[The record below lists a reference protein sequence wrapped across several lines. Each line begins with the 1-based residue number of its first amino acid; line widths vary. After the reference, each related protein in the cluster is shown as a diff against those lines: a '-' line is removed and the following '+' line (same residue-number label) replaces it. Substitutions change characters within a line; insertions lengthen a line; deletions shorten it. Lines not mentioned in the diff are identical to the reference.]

1 MFVSNEAEK
10 REFVG
15 LVSDRLRLGVGED
28 RQQKGQEVNL
38 RDDGNVLYLAKAIL
52 RRPRGIMLPDFRLY
66 YKATAIKRV
75 WYWYKNRHMKQNRA
89 QK

>member
-52 RRPRGIMLPDFRLY
+52 RRKDLEESCSLTSDYTTKLPPSKEYGTGTKTD
-66 YKATAIKRV
+66 T
-75 WYWYKNRHMKQNRA
+75 
-89 QK
+89 